1 MQGRIMVDR
10 NLKIDNKCNWILM
23 RIETAKLLTSF
34 IENKDCSISEF
45 EQWVY
50 TNSELEKELGT
61 DNYTDLI
68 SLNFNDDSIRLN
80 VKEIVDPILNYAEL
94 HKTEI
99 LELIQELIIKSRK
112 PLDGIRQLN
121 KWAEKGYL
129 FRGSI
134 EWIGN
139 FGEQGKWIV
148 YSLSDEM
155 DKESQWNKLQ
165 KVDSYF
171 INDLTMIKEK
181 IETNRII
188 FTGEREV
195 IKYYGEQFKYEEK

>member
-1 MQGRIMVDR
+1 
-10 NLKIDNKCNWILM
+10 M

-129 FRGSI
+129 FLGSI
-134 EWIGN
+134 ESIGN
-139 FGEQGKWIV
+139 FGEQGKSIV
-148 YSLSDEM
+148 YSLNDEM